1 MKSWRISTAIALC
14 SASLVLGS
22 CNGNGG
28 DNAAQIEAITEDWVA
43 YTPADKSY
51 NVKFPGEPQGDQF
64 FAGYEGESISYG
76 VIAIPYPPGQESPEA
91 LTEDL
96 IETLTAEGGTIESQ
110 EDITRNDVPG
120 QELTVKT
127 ENSRLK
133 VLILFD
139 EENGR
144 IYQVLA
150 GSDDTEQEIDVPE
163 VNAFLG
169 SFEVADAPVAV
180 TPSPEDET
188 RNNLGALSRAQQA
201 YFLEESEFASTIEDL
216 GLGIN
221 PETENFNYAIDTVEG
236 DRVYITA
243 TAKNA
248 DTKSFGALVFVDE
261 GSGQGITQRLLCAT
275 DEPAQTPP
283 DIPEITDG
291 EPECA
296 AGSSAVE

>member
-1 MKSWRISTAIALC
+1 MKPWRISTAIALC
-14 SASLVLGS
+14 SASLILGS

-43 YTPADKSY
+43 YTPEDQSY
-51 NVKFPGEPQGDQF
+51 SVKFPGEPQGDQLF
-64 FAGYEGESISYG
+64 VGYEGESVSYG

-91 LTEDL
+91 LTDDL
-96 IETLTAEGGTIESQ
+96 IETLTQEGGTIEDREEIS
-110 EDITRNDVPG
+110 RNDVPG
-120 QELTVKT
+120 QQLTVKT

-139 EENGR
+139 EENSR

-150 GSDDTEQEIDVPE
+150 GSEDTEQDINTPE
-163 VNAFLG
+163 VNAFLS

-188 RNNLGALSRAQQA
+188 LNNLGALSRAQQA
-201 YFLEESEFASTIEDL
+201 YFLEESQFAATIEDL
-216 GLGIN
+216 GLGTN
-221 PETENFNYAIDTVEG
+221 SETENFNYGIDTVEG
-236 DRVYITA
+236 DRVYMTA
-243 TAKNA
+243 TAKNP

-261 GSGQGITQRLLCAT
+261 SSGPGITQRLLCAT

-283 DIPEITDG
+283 DIPTLADG
-291 EPECA
+291 EAECA

>member
-14 SASLVLGS
+14 TASLVLGS

-43 YTPADKSY
+43 YTPEDQSY
-51 NVKFPGEPQGDQF
+51 SVKFPGEPQGDQF

-76 VIAIPYPPGQESPEA
+76 VIAIPYPPEQGSPD
-91 LTEDL
+91 DL
-96 IETLTAEGGTIESQ
+96 IEELTATLTQEGGTIENQ
-110 EDITRNDVPG
+110 EDITRNDLPG
-120 QELTVKT
+120 RELTVVT

-133 VLILFD
+133 VLVLFD

-150 GSDDTEQEIDVPE
+150 GSDDTEQDIEVPE
-163 VNAFLG
+163 VNAFLS
-169 SFEVADAPVAV
+169 SFEVADAPIAV

-201 YFLEESEFASTIEDL
+201 YFLEESEFAPTIDDL

-236 DRVYITA
+236 DRVYMTA

-261 GSGQGITQRLLCAT
+261 SSDQGITQGILCAT

-283 DIPEITDG
+283 DIPQVTDG
-291 EPECA
+291 QPECA
-296 AGSSAVE
+296 SGSSAVE